1 MVSGCGN
8 PFALCLINRVGRHI
22 LLRPYLLSETPG
34 EGLAGI
40 SIEASLSPPW
50 PEPNIAGIPGKRSV
64 APVRRATVAPSMR
77 RPPKSRIN
85 LPWYRKSSSPTN
97 GRRQEA
103 SVSLPSKK
111 GFDFP
116 RASDSA
122 VGRPTGGAA
131 RILPFTSSPSPI
143 RPASIRTLVVEHLLR
158 CRLGS
163 SIIQIGC
170 CHLGTELN
178 VSVSSYARSS
188 ATSQSPELGD

>member
-1 MVSGCGN
+1 MPSGVLN
-8 PFALCLINRVGRHI
+8 NSDRVLPSRYRTERLRFQLRSFQRDVAVTRTRRLAQNQNSVKRRLGR
-22 LLRPYLLSETPG
+22 
-34 EGLAGI
+34 LA
-40 SIEASLSPPW
+40 
-50 PEPNIAGIPGKRSV
+50 
-64 APVRRATVAPSMR
+64 APSMR